1 MSATEP
7 ELITIIEGPTP
18 EFQAAPQDWVQSIHE
33 GPLDQL
39 VATCQLR
46 TGNGTDIME
55 RSRRAWAENRLVQ
68 LDFPDQLRMRQRV
81 DVLALRL
88 QEVEEGELLNL
99 WVSLPIEYDEYDDD
113 DDDDDDEEE
122 DFFDEFDE

>member
-33 GPLDQL
+33 GPIDRL
-39 VATCQLR
+39 VASCQLR
-46 TGNGTDIME
+46 TGNGEDILA
-55 RSRRAWAENRLVQ
+55 RSRRAWSENRLVQ
-68 LDFPDQLRMRQRV
+68 LDFPDQMRMRQRI

-88 QEVEEGELLNL
+88 TEVEEGAVLIL
-99 WVSLPIEYDEYDDD
+99 WVSLPIEYDEDDEYEDGDDD
-113 DDDDDDEEE
+113 D
-122 DFFDEFDE
+122 FFDQFGA

>member
-33 GPLDQL
+33 GPIDRL

-46 TGNGTDIME
+46 TGNGEDILE
-55 RSRRAWAENRLVQ
+55 RSRRAWSENRLVQ
-68 LDFPDQLRMRQRV
+68 LDFPDQMRMRQRI

-88 QEVEEGELLNL
+88 TEVEEGAVLIL
-99 WVSLPIEYDEYDDD
+99 WVSLPIEYDEDDEYEDGDDD
-113 DDDDDDEEE
+113 D
-122 DFFDEFDE
+122 FFDQFGA